1 MSAAARTVS
10 LPPFWAAAP
19 APVIA
24 APAPAPLPVVP
35 GLEDPLPQAA
45 TAVVRT
51 IAARASAYRSGCSMA
66 ARMAAR
72 R

>member
-1 MSAAARTVS
+1 MSPADRTVS
-10 LPPFWAAAP
+10 FPPCCAAAP

-35 GLEDPLPQAA
+35 WLEDPLPQAA

-51 IAARASAYRSGCSMA
+51 TAARPSAYRSGCTMA